1 MESLESVN
9 PVISLIL
16 CLSVIGTKDKGK
28 TAIDFNGSDLWL
40 DVAMQA
46 RDNLTA
52 LVHQCTQGQGILL
65 NSLSLE

>member
-28 TAIDFNGSDLWL
+28 TAIDFNGSDL
-40 DVAMQA
+40 
-46 RDNLTA
+46 
-52 LVHQCTQGQGILL
+52 
-65 NSLSLE
+65 